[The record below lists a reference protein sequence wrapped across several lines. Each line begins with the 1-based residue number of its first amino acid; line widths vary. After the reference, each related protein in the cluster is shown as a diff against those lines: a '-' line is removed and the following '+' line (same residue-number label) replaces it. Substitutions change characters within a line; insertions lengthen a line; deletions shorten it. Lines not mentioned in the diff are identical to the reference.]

1 MVTVFGARAPL
12 LSDSSDSLSR
22 ETLTD
27 IHPRDAHAGASVAS
41 DDRDVELLTRIDPWR
56 CVALNGQLVP
66 WVHSSSSKPA
76 LNTKAGSTRRAAAG
90 MVT

>member
-27 IHPRDAHAGASVAS
+27 IPQRDAHAGASVPA
-41 DDRDVELLTRIDPWR
+41 DHWNVELLARIDAWR
-56 CVALNGQLVP
+56 CVGLNGQLVP